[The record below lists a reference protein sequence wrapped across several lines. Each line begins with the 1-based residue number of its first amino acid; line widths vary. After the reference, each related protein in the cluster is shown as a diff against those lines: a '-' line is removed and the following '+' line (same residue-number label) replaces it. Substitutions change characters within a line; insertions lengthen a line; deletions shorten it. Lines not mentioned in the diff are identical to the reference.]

1 MNVSFDH
8 LYRDL
13 GEKGDQQEGPTI
25 LHNPTPAEDCVNII
39 EASQAIQ

>member
-8 LYRDL
+8 LYGDL
-13 GEKGDQQEGPTI
+13 GETGDQQEGPTI
-25 LHNPTPAEDCVNII
+25 LRNSTPAEDCFNII